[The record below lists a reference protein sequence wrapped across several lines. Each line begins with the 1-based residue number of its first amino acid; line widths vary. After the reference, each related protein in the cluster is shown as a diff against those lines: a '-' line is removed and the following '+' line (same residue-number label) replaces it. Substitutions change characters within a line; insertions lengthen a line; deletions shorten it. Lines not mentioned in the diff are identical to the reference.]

1 MTDDERM
8 DRARRIREMREG
20 SRPDD
25 EAQDDTTDADAAEP
39 DDTPVDGS
47 DDAAADG
54 AADDEGDG
62 AAAADA
68 GEAEPAA
75 GAVADG
81 PAEDTEPDDSAAD
94 DPGADPADDRPTESA
109 ADDEPSGS
117 GEDDE
122 PSGSGEDDEPSGT
135 ATGSSA
141 DEAAEAVA
149 NLEINEEAVGGSG
162 GSGDEGDATMHIP
175 GADVG
180 DVDVDVEEMARE
192 AGLESAESEAGDGEG
207 EPGAAE
213 MGIGAA
219 GRAAAAEADTGEQ
232 TRVLEF
238 ALGDEQYCLDIEYV
252 EEIVKRETVTR
263 VPNTPDCVEGV
274 VDLRGQITTILDPK
288 VLLDIDQ
295 AGSKD
300 LIVVFDPEAFDDQGA
315 VGWVV
320 DDVNQV
326 TPITDEEVNDSPV
339 DQDHVNG
346 VVDRDGEFVIWT
358 TPELDL
364 DEVAG

>member
-25 EAQDDTTDADAAEP
+25 EAQDDDQVDADDDAPDSADEPTVDESTGSVETTETAGTDADGGP
-39 DDTPVDGS
+39 
-47 DDAAADG
+47 
-54 AADDEGDG
+54 AADDGDP
-62 AAAADA
+62 AD
-68 GEAEPAA
+68 EPSES
-75 GAVADG
+75 AVADDG
-81 PAEDTEPDDSAAD
+81 PGESAAGDSD
-94 DPGADPADDRPTESA
+94 DQSAEPTETVETVDDEPTESV
-109 ADDEPSGS
+109 DDAVSE
-117 GEDDE
+117 
-122 PSGSGEDDEPSGT
+122 
-135 ATGSSA
+135 A
-141 DEAAEAVA
+141 AAEAVA
-149 NLEINEEAVGGSG
+149 DLDVDEDAVGGG
-162 GSGDEGDATMHIP
+162 GDADTDDDGTIHIP

-180 DVDVDVEEMARE
+180 DVDVDVEEMARQ
-192 AGLESAESEAGDGEG
+192 AGLSSADSAAGEG
-207 EPGAAE
+207 EPSDGAGSSE

-219 GRAAAAEADTGEQ
+219 GRAAAAEQETGEE

-238 ALGDEQYCLDIEYV
+238 TLGDEQYCLDIEYV

-288 VLLDIDQ
+288 VLLDIDE

-300 LIVVFDPEAFDDQGA
+300 LIVVFDPDAFDDQGA

-326 TPITDEEVNDSPV
+326 TPITEEEVNDSPV
-339 DQDHVNG
+339 DQDHING

>member
-25 EAQDDTTDADAAEP
+25 EAQDDDQVDAADDAPDSADGSTVDESTGSVETTEPTETGADAGPETDDGPADEP
-39 DDTPVDGS
+39 DESAVAGDEPGESTVVDDGPGEAAATDGS
-47 DDAAADG
+47 DG
-54 AADDEGDG
+54 QS
-62 AAAADA
+62 
-68 GEAEPAA
+68 GEAAETVDD
-75 GAVADG
+75 AVSEA
-81 PAEDTEPDDSAAD
+81 
-94 DPGADPADDRPTESA
+94 
-109 ADDEPSGS
+109 
-117 GEDDE
+117 
-122 PSGSGEDDEPSGT
+122 
-135 ATGSSA
+135 
-141 DEAAEAVA
+141 AAEAVA
-149 NLEINEEAVGGSG
+149 ELDIDEDAVGGDADD
-162 GSGDEGDATMHIP
+162 GDGTIHIP

-180 DVDVDVEEMARE
+180 DVDVDVEEMARQ
-192 AGLESAESEAGDGEG
+192 AGLSSTESAAGDGE
-207 EPGAAE
+207 PADGAGSSE

-219 GRAAAAEADTGEQ
+219 GRAAEQETGEE

-238 ALGDEQYCLDIEYV
+238 TLGDEQYCLDIEYV

-288 VLLDIDQ
+288 VLLDIDE

-326 TPITDEEVNDSPV
+326 TPITKEEVNDSPV
-339 DQDHVNG
+339 DQDHING

>member
-20 SRPDD
+20 ARPDD
-25 EAQDDTTDADAAEP
+25 EAQDDDRDADADVTEAE
-39 DDTPVDGS
+39 
-47 DDAAADG
+47 ADG
-54 AADDEGDG
+54 
-62 AAAADA
+62 
-68 GEAEPAA
+68 
-75 GAVADG
+75 G
-81 PAEDTEPDDSAAD
+81 PDAAD
-94 DPGADPADDRPTESA
+94 DPADGAVES
-109 ADDEPSGS
+109 DSEPSTAGTVGEADGS
-117 GEDDE
+117 NADE
-122 PSGSGEDDEPSGT
+122 TD
-135 ATGSSA
+135 GSSA

-149 NLEINEEAVGGSG
+149 NLDIDERAVGGGADGAEESEG
-162 GSGDEGDATMHIP
+162 GGTIHIP

-180 DVDVDVEEMARE
+180 DVDVDVEEMARQ
-192 AGLESAESEAGDGEG
+192 AGLSSAEGESEAEDAELGI
-207 EPGAAE
+207 GAT
-213 MGIGAA
+213 GAA
-219 GRAAAAEADTGEQ
+219 GRAAAAEEDTGEE

-238 ALGDEQYCLDIEYV
+238 SLGDEQYCLDIEYV

-288 VLLDIDQ
+288 VLLDIPES
-295 AGSKD
+295 GSKD

-326 TPITDEEVNDSPV
+326 TPITEEEVNDSPV
-339 DQDHVNG
+339 DQDHING

-364 DEVAG
+364 DEVTG

>member
-25 EAQDDTTDADAAEP
+25 EAQDDTTEAEEP
-39 DDTPVDGS
+39 DESDDSDDSPVDGS
-47 DDAAADG
+47 GDTPTDTGRDEPPADTEEDA
-54 AADDEGDG
+54 EVEE
-62 AAAADA
+62 DA
-68 GEAEPAA
+68 GVEE
-75 GAVADG
+75 
-81 PAEDTEPDDSAAD
+81 
-94 DPGADPADDRPTESA
+94 DPADDHLAESA
-109 ADDEPSGS
+109 ADDEQSGS
-117 GEDDE
+117 
-122 PSGSGEDDEPSGT
+122 
-135 ATGSSA
+135 ATGDGSTETGAGPSA
-141 DEAAEAVA
+141 EEAAEAVA
-149 NLEINEEAVGGSG
+149 NLEVNEDVVGGTG
-162 GSGDEGDATMHIP
+162 GSADEGDGTMHIP

-180 DVDVDVEEMARE
+180 DVDVDVEEMARQ

-207 EPGAAE
+207 EPEAAE

-288 VLLDIDQ
+288 VLLDIDR

-326 TPITDEEVNDSPV
+326 TPITEDEVNDSPV
-339 DQDHVNG
+339 DQDHING

>member
-20 SRPDD
+20 ARPDD
-25 EAQDDTTDADAAEP
+25 EAQGDDRDADDAEDGAEADSSVDADDGSADGDDAHDGAATDDDTATHDTADDENAVSAAEADDTT
-39 DDTPVDGS
+39 VF
-47 DDAAADG
+47 DDAATDTSAGGSQVEAEADG
-54 AADDEGDG
+54 GPD
-62 AAAADA
+62 AADA
-68 GEAEPAA
+68 DSG
-75 GAVADG
+75 DG
-81 PAEDTEPDDSAAD
+81 SA
-94 DPGADPADDRPTESA
+94 
-109 ADDEPSGS
+109 DEPS
-117 GEDDE
+117 E
-122 PSGSGEDDEPSGT
+122 
-135 ATGSSA
+135 SST

-149 NLEINEEAVGGSG
+149 NLDIDESAVGGA
-162 GSGDEGDATMHIP
+162 EAAGDAGDGGDDGGTIHIP

-180 DVDVDVEEMARE
+180 DVDVDVEEMARQ
-192 AGLESAESEAGDGEG
+192 AGLSSAEGVDADAGDDDAELGI
-207 EPGAAE
+207 GAT
-213 MGIGAA
+213 GAA
-219 GRAAAAEADTGEQ
+219 GRAAAAEEDTGEE

-238 ALGDEQYCLDIEYV
+238 SLGDEQYCLDIEYV

-295 AGSKD
+295 TGSKD
-300 LIVVFDPEAFDDQGA
+300 LIVVFDPDAFDDQGA

-326 TPITDEEVNDSPV
+326 TPITEEEVNDSPV
-339 DQDHVNG
+339 DQDHING

>member
-20 SRPDD
+20 SRPQDEGSNDDQQPTDASDGTTSPAASDGDPSPDGGESPAEDSDVASD
-25 EAQDDTTDADAAEP
+25 EAESADTESSAS
-39 DDTPVDGS
+39 GS
-47 DDAAADG
+47 G
-54 AADDEGDG
+54 S
-62 AAAADA
+62 
-68 GEAEPAA
+68 AA
-75 GAVADG
+75 GAGNEQEATEEE
-81 PAEDTEPDDSAAD
+81 ATEETEPADTGDGNDDD
-94 DPGADPADDRPTESA
+94 
-109 ADDEPSGS
+109 
-117 GEDDE
+117 
-122 PSGSGEDDEPSGT
+122 GT
-135 ATGSSA
+135 
-141 DEAAEAVA
+141 
-149 NLEINEEAVGGSG
+149 I
-162 GSGDEGDATMHIP
+162 HIP
-175 GADVG
+175 GAEIG

-192 AGLESAESEAGDGEG
+192 AGLQSADVGADDESDDGDGAPAATGAVGRADDSDSEA
-207 EPGAAE
+207 AE
-213 MGIGAA
+213 
-219 GRAAAAEADTGEQ
+219 E

-238 ALGDEQYCLDIEYV
+238 TLGTEQYCLDIEYV
-252 EEIVKRETVTR
+252 EEIVKQESVTR

-288 VLLDIDQ
+288 VLLDIPE

-300 LIVVFDPEAFDDQGA
+300 LIIVFDPEEFDDQGA

-326 TPITDEEVNDSPV
+326 TPITEDEVNASPV

>member
-1 MTDDERM
+1 MTDDDERM

-20 SRPDD
+20 SRPTD
-25 EAQDDTTDADAAEP
+25 EAQDDTDDETRGDTTDADADQS
-39 DDTPVDGS
+39 DDSPVDGS
-47 DDAAADG
+47 DDATADG
-54 AADDEGDG
+54 AADAADD
-62 AAAADA
+62 AAAAD
-68 GEAEPAA
+68 
-75 GAVADG
+75 
-81 PAEDTEPDDSAAD
+81 D
-94 DPGADPADDRPTESA
+94 DPGADSVDDHSAESA
-109 ADDEPSGS
+109 ADDEQSESATG
-117 GEDDE
+117 DE
-122 PSGSGEDDEPSGT
+122 PSET
-135 ATGSSA
+135 ATGPSA
-141 DEAAEAVA
+141 EEAAEAVA
-149 NLEINEEAVGGSG
+149 NLQVNEDVVGGSG
-162 GSGDEGDATMHIP
+162 GESADESDDTMHIP

-180 DVDVDVEEMARE
+180 DVDVDVEEMARQ
-192 AGLESAESEAGDGEG
+192 AGLESADSGSSDGGDGSE
-207 EPGAAE
+207 AAE

-263 VPNTPDCVEGV
+263 VPNTPECVEGV

-326 TPITDEEVNDSPV
+326 TPITEEDVNDSPV
-339 DQDHVNG
+339 DQDHING

>member
-25 EAQDDTTDADAAEP
+25 EVQDDDRVDADDDSPDSVDEP
-39 DDTPVDGS
+39 TVDESAGSVETTETAGTDDDG
-47 DDAAADG
+47 G
-54 AADDEGDG
+54 PAADDGSAEAVAAGDS
-62 AAAADA
+62 DDQS
-68 GEAEPAA
+68 AEPTETAESVDD
-75 GAVADG
+75 AVSEA
-81 PAEDTEPDDSAAD
+81 
-94 DPGADPADDRPTESA
+94 
-109 ADDEPSGS
+109 
-117 GEDDE
+117 
-122 PSGSGEDDEPSGT
+122 
-135 ATGSSA
+135 
-141 DEAAEAVA
+141 AAEAVA
-149 NLEINEEAVGGSG
+149 DLDVDEDAVGGG
-162 GSGDEGDATMHIP
+162 GGADTDDGDGTIHIP

-180 DVDVDVEEMARE
+180 DVDVDVEEMARQ
-192 AGLESAESEAGDGEG
+192 AGLSSTESTAGDGE
-207 EPGAAE
+207 PADGAGSSE

-219 GRAAAAEADTGEQ
+219 GRAAEQETGEE

-238 ALGDEQYCLDIEYV
+238 TLGDEQYCLDIEYV

-288 VLLDIDQ
+288 VLLDISE

-300 LIVVFDPEAFDDQGA
+300 LIVVFDPDAFDDQGA

-326 TPITDEEVNDSPV
+326 TPITEEEVNDSPV
-339 DQDHVNG
+339 DQDHING

>member
-1 MTDDERM
+1 MTDDDERM

-20 SRPDD
+20 SRPTDD
-25 EAQDDTTDADAAEP
+25 AQDDSTGAEADDSADRPSDEASADDGVTGEPTADERGASGNATETGADGGPDADDGGP
-39 DDTPVDGS
+39 DVS
-47 DDAAADG
+47 DDPDATDDG
-54 AADDEGDG
+54 DATDETGEPAADDGSTETG
-62 AAAADA
+62 A
-68 GEAEPAA
+68 
-75 GAVADG
+75 G
-81 PAEDTEPDDSAAD
+81 P
-94 DPGADPADDRPTESA
+94 
-109 ADDEPSGS
+109 
-117 GEDDE
+117 
-122 PSGSGEDDEPSGT
+122 
-135 ATGSSA
+135 SA
-141 DEAAEAVA
+141 DEAAD
-149 NLEINEEAVGGSG
+149 AVGNLDVNEDVVGVTGDESA
-162 GSGDEGDATMHIP
+162 DEGDGTMHIP
-175 GADVG
+175 DADVG
-180 DVDVDVEEMARE
+180 DVDVDAEEMARQ
-192 AGLESAESEAGDGEG
+192 AGLESAESQAGDGEG
-207 EPGAAE
+207 ESEAAE

-219 GRAAAAEADTGEQ
+219 GRAAAAGADTGEQ

-288 VLLDIDQ
+288 VLLDIDRT
-295 AGSKD
+295 GSKD

-326 TPITDEEVNDSPV
+326 TPITEEEVNDSPV
-339 DQDHVNG
+339 DQDHING

>member
-1 MTDDERM
+1 MTDDDERM

-20 SRPDD
+20 SRP
-25 EAQDDTTDADAAEP
+25 QDDASNDDQPADADGADADASADPTP
-39 DDTPVDGS
+39 DGGDAGEETKSDEDARTADDGQ
-47 DDAAADG
+47 
-54 AADDEGDG
+54 AADDGETRADEPTDATDGDDADSG
-62 AAAADA
+62 DDTDAGDEEVTADDEDAPTDDETAPDAESDGEEFDDAESAAAA
-68 GEAEPAA
+68 AA
-75 GAVADG
+75 A
-81 PAEDTEPDDSAAD
+81 
-94 DPGADPADDRPTESA
+94 
-109 ADDEPSGS
+109 
-117 GEDDE
+117 
-122 PSGSGEDDEPSGT
+122 
-135 ATGSSA
+135 
-141 DEAAEAVA
+141 AAEAA
-149 NLEINEEAVGGSG
+149 AELDDGDQGG
-162 GSGDEGDATMHIP
+162 TIHIP

-180 DVDVDVEEMARE
+180 DVEVDVEEMARQ
-192 AGLESAESEAGDGEG
+192 AGLTSTDGTGGGADGEADDG
-207 EPGAAE
+207 SVDPVAP
-213 MGIGAA
+213 GAA
-219 GRAAAAEADTGEQ
+219 GRADAAETQTGEE

-263 VPNTPDCVEGV
+263 VPNTADCVEGV

-288 VLLDIDQ
+288 VLLDIPE

-300 LIVVFDPEAFDDQGA
+300 LIVVFDPDEFDDQGA

-326 TPITDEEVNDSPV
+326 TPITEDEVNPSPV

-364 DEVAG
+364 DEATG

>member
-25 EAQDDTTDADAAEP
+25 EAQGDDQDDADE
-39 DDTPVDGS
+39 GS
-47 DDAAADG
+47 PDG
-54 AADDEGDG
+54 AGDADDDQST
-62 AAAADA
+62 AD
-68 GEAEPAA
+68 EPTVDEPAEPAETE
-75 GAVADG
+75 ADG
-81 PAEDTEPDDSAAD
+81 GPEADDDSGEPAAAD
-94 DPGADPADDRPTESA
+94 DPGESA
-109 ADDEPSGS
+109 AAGEATETADDAVSE
-117 GEDDE
+117 
-122 PSGSGEDDEPSGT
+122 
-135 ATGSSA
+135 A
-141 DEAAEAVA
+141 AAEAVA
-149 NLEINEEAVGGSG
+149 DLNIDEGAVGGG
-162 GSGDEGDATMHIP
+162 GDADTDDGDGTMHIP

-180 DVDVDVEEMARE
+180 DVDVDVAEMARQ
-192 AGLESAESEAGDGEG
+192 AGLSAADSAAGDDAADDTE
-207 EPGAAE
+207 AAE

-219 GRAAAAEADTGEQ
+219 GRAAAAEQETGEE

-288 VLLDIDQ
+288 ILLDIDE

-300 LIVVFDPEAFDDQGA
+300 LIVVFDPDAFDDQGA

-326 TPITDEEVNDSPV
+326 TPITEDEVNDSPV
-339 DQDHVNG
+339 DQDHING

>member
-20 SRPDD
+20 ARPDD
-25 EAQDDTTDADAAEP
+25 EAQGDDHSEADDDHSAEADDDSADAPADRSGDADPEEPAATDAATDEPPVDESTEPAETSETDPDGGSDESTEPGDEDSAGAADEDSTGATDEDSMGATDDESTGTTDA
-39 DDTPVDGS
+39 PVS
-47 DDAAADG
+47 
-54 AADDEGDG
+54 
-62 AAAADA
+62 
-68 GEAEPAA
+68 
-75 GAVADG
+75 
-81 PAEDTEPDDSAAD
+81 
-94 DPGADPADDRPTESA
+94 
-109 ADDEPSGS
+109 
-117 GEDDE
+117 
-122 PSGSGEDDEPSGT
+122 
-135 ATGSSA
+135 

-149 NLEINEEAVGGSG
+149 NLDIDEQAVGGG
-162 GSGDEGDATMHIP
+162 GDADDGDGTIHIP

-180 DVDVDVEEMARE
+180 DVDVDVEEMARQ
-192 AGLESAESEAGDGEG
+192 AGLSSADSAAGGG
-207 EPGAAE
+207 EPADDTEAAE

-219 GRAAAAEADTGEQ
+219 GRAAAAETETGEE

-288 VLLDIDQ
+288 VLLDIDE

-326 TPITDEEVNDSPV
+326 TPITEEEVNDSPV
-339 DQDHVNG
+339 DQDHING
-346 VVDRDGEFVIWT
+346 VVDRDDGFVIWT

>member
-20 SRPDD
+20 SRPND
-25 EAQDDTTDADAAEP
+25 EASTDDWTDGDDGGDSTDEPDSTAEAETDDGEAAVESDDGETAVESDDGEGTVETDDGEGTVETEGTEAVGEPDGGPAAVDSAAAAEE
-39 DDTPVDGS
+39 
-47 DDAAADG
+47 G
-54 AADDEGDG
+54 AADD
-62 AAAADA
+62 A
-68 GEAEPAA
+68 GSE
-75 GAVADG
+75 
-81 PAEDTEPDDSAAD
+81 
-94 DPGADPADDRPTESA
+94 
-109 ADDEPSGS
+109 
-117 GEDDE
+117 
-122 PSGSGEDDEPSGT
+122 SGT
-135 ATGSSA
+135 
-141 DEAAEAVA
+141 
-149 NLEINEEAVGGSG
+149 I
-162 GSGDEGDATMHIP
+162 HIP

-180 DVDVDVEEMARE
+180 DVDVDVEEMARQ
-192 AGLESAESEAGDGEG
+192 AGMTSTASGGAEDRDADDADPEPGEG
-207 EPGAAE
+207 DVGRGAT
-213 MGIGAA
+213 GAA
-219 GRAAAAEADTGEQ
+219 GRATETETESGDE

-238 ALGDEQYCLDIEYV
+238 ALGSERYCLDIEYV

-288 VLLDIDQ
+288 ELLDIPE

-300 LIVVFDPEAFDDQGA
+300 LIVVFDPEEFDDQGA

-326 TPITDEEVNDSPV
+326 TPITEGEVNASPV

-346 VVDRDGEFVIWT
+346 VVDRDGEFVIYT
-358 TPELDL
+358 TPELDI

>member
-1 MTDDERM
+1 MTDDDERM

-25 EAQDDTTDADAAEP
+25 EAQDDDRTDADDDSADATADESAAAEP
-39 DDTPVDGS
+39 DEVPEGDAGS
-47 DDAAADG
+47 DEVPEGDAGSDEVPEGDAESGEPAVDEPGEPDG
-54 AADDEGDG
+54 AAET
-62 AAAADA
+62 
-68 GEAEPAA
+68 E
-75 GAVADG
+75 ADG
-81 PAEDTEPDDSAAD
+81 GPDATDDGGDSTEG
-94 DPGADPADDRPTESA
+94 GADPA
-109 ADDEPSGS
+109 ADDEPS
-117 GEDDE
+117 E
-122 PSGSGEDDEPSGT
+122 
-135 ATGSSA
+135 TGPSA

-149 NLEINEEAVGGSG
+149 NLDIDEEAVGGG
-162 GSGDEGDATMHIP
+162 GGDDGDGTIHIP

-180 DVDVDVEEMARE
+180 DVDVDVAEMARQ
-192 AGLESAESEAGDGEG
+192 AGLSSGGSASGDGEPADG
-207 EPGAAE
+207 TEAAE

-219 GRAAAAEADTGEQ
+219 GRAAAEQETGEE

-326 TPITDEEVNDSPV
+326 TPITEEEVNDSPV
-339 DQDHVNG
+339 DQDHING
-346 VVDRDGEFVIWT
+346 VVDRDGDFVIWT